1 MGKDLAEE
9 LEYVSDQI
17 ESNPKNYQVWY
28 HRRAIVEKMND
39 GSEVRGCGCAAC
51 VLHVCCM
58 CAACVC
64 PGPLQPFCRTCPIRG
79 TIVDL
84 IDLFSN
90 SCHALLLSFFSHF
103 AGVGVHIKYN
113 IGTFLLV
120 STACLPACLPAL

>member
-58 CAACVC
+58 CV
-64 PGPLQPFCRTCPIRG
+64 PGPT
-79 TIVDL
+79 
-84 IDLFSN
+84 
-90 SCHALLLSFFSHF
+90 A
-103 AGVGVHIKYN
+103 
-113 IGTFLLV
+113 TFLPH
-120 STACLPACLPAL
+120 LPYSWDDC